1 MLSSH
6 ITHTL
11 DPYHRTNRKSA
22 MRSKGCVLCFL
33 SAKEIS
39 VAIVGHVIKLP
50 LLE

>member
-22 MRSKGCVLCFL
+22 MRSKGCGEGAGGGNHRKVRAANGGRGQTF
-33 SAKEIS
+33 
-39 VAIVGHVIKLP
+39 
-50 LLE
+50 